1 MTAAMATKRQILIV
15 DDHPIVRQGLRR
27 MFEAEADL
35 AVCGE
40 ADSEPAARE
49 AIRARKPDI
58 VVVDLSL
65 ERGDGI
71 ELVRQMHAEMPELR
85 MLVLS
90 MHDETIYAERLLA
103 AGAMGYIMKQAASD
117 QLLIAVR
124 RVLDGRTYVSE
135 TVQRSLD
142 QRAGESRSETN
153 DPVVPPFE
161 PGSADPQHDRPR
173 HELARDRAGIHAVR
187 EDHRIPPPDHQ
198 AQARTGHEQPAAA
211 VRHEVVQ
218 RRYPAQ
224 LRRCR
229 VGKPG

>member
-1 MTAAMATKRQILIV
+1 MTAALGTKRQILIV

-27 MFEAEADL
+27 MFEAEPDL

-40 ADSEPAARE
+40 ADTEPAARE
-49 AIRARKPDI
+49 AIRAKKPDI

-135 TVQRSLD
+135 PE

-153 DPVVPPFE
+153 DPVARLSNREVQILNMIGRGMSSREIAQEFTLSVKTIE
-161 PGSADPQHDRPR
+161 SHRQTIKHKLG
-173 HELARDRAGIHAVR
+173 LATNSQLLQYAMKWFSGG
-187 EDHRIPPPDHQ
+187 
-198 AQARTGHEQPAAA
+198 T
-211 VRHEVVQ
+211 Q
-218 RRYPAQ
+218 RS
-224 LRRCR
+224 
-229 VGKPG
+229 

>member
-27 MFEAEADL
+27 MFEAEPDL

-40 ADSEPAARE
+40 ADSELVARE

-65 ERGDGI
+65 ERVDGI

-103 AGAMGYIMKQAASD
+103 AGARGHIIKQAGHAPV
-117 QLLIAVR
+117 AEPV
-124 RVLDGRTYVSE
+124 GR
-135 TVQRSLD
+135 L
-142 QRAGESRSETN
+142 
-153 DPVVPPFE
+153 
-161 PGSADPQHDRPR
+161 
-173 HELARDRAGIHAVR
+173 
-187 EDHRIPPPDHQ
+187 
-198 AQARTGHEQPAAA
+198 
-211 VRHEVVQ
+211 
-218 RRYPAQ
+218 
-224 LRRCR
+224 
-229 VGKPG
+229 

>member
-1 MTAAMATKRQILIV
+1 MATKRQILIV

-27 MFEAEADL
+27 MFEAEPDL

-153 DPVVPPFE
+153 DPV
-161 PGSADPQHDRPR
+161 
-173 HELARDRAGIHAVR
+173 ARLSNR
-187 EDHRIPPPDHQ
+187 E
-198 AQARTGHEQPAAA
+198 
-211 VRHEVVQ
+211 VQ
-218 RRYPAQ
+218 I
-224 LRRCR
+224 LNMI
-229 VGKPG
+229 

>member
-49 AIRARKPDI
+49 AIRAKKPDI

-85 MLVLS
+85 MLVLVHARRDDLRGTPARRRRDGLHHEAGGIRS
-90 MHDETIYAERLLA
+90 A
-103 AGAMGYIMKQAASD
+103 AD
-117 QLLIAVR
+117 R
-124 RVLDGRTYVSE
+124 RAPRARRPYYVSE

-153 DPVVPPFE
+153 DPVARLSNREVQILNMIGRGMSSREIAQEFTLSVKTIE
-161 PGSADPQHDRPR
+161 SHRQTIKHKLG
-173 HELARDRAGIHAVR
+173 LATNSQLLQYAMKWFSGG
-187 EDHRIPPPDHQ
+187 
-198 AQARTGHEQPAAA
+198 T
-211 VRHEVVQ
+211 Q
-218 RRYPAQ
+218 RS
-224 LRRCR
+224 
-229 VGKPG
+229 